1 MDKDAVDNLSEICP
15 TQVAVR
21 GRDLVV
27 LGVER
32 KAVAKLQED
41 RTVRKIALLDDH
53 VALAFAGN
61 TLSSLLMIV
70 VYILLMFK
78 LHSTFFLEG
87 LPKITYYV
95 FDRKHCMH

>member
-1 MDKDAVDNLSEICP
+1 MVCS

-61 TLSSLLMIV
+61 VLSSLLITLTLSV
-70 VYILLMFK
+70 YIYYLFLNYILL
-78 LHSTFFLEG
+78 TFFICRVTQNNMISVTEN
-87 LPKITYYV
+87 IACTY
-95 FDRKHCMH
+95 

>member
-1 MDKDAVDNLSEICP
+1 MDDLSVVCP

-61 TLSSLLMIV
+61 ALGSLLMIV
-70 VYILLMFK
+70 MLYTIIIYI
-78 LHSTFFLEG
+78 HIYS
-87 LPKITYYV
+87 
-95 FDRKHCMH
+95 

>member
-1 MDKDAVDNLSEICP
+1 MDKHAMVCS

-61 TLSSLLMIV
+61 VLSSLLITLTLCI
-70 VYILLMFK
+70 YILFILK
-78 LHSTFFLEG
+78 LHSTYFFYL
-87 LPKITYYV
+87 
-95 FDRKHCMH
+95 